1 MSRTHWWSLTALL
14 AVVLGLLCGPG
25 ASAAGP
31 GTSAPV
37 TQVARGPAQAQDA
50 GARGRAATGAEAPGR
65 AEAEGE
71 APDRTRHRSHPRA
84 VTGAVPEAVTRVMI
98 GAAVAGPAVTGA
110 VSEAAVAGSAV
121 PEAVNGSAVT
131 GTVIPAA
138 TKAAASEAATL
149 AAPEAV
155 TGPAVAEAAGER
167 APVPGCGKLRDHDG
181 EPAVPSRAR
190 SSHDHVPGLASWGLP
205 AATGAPSAEPT
216 PGIRARAPVPYTP
229 TPVELSV
236 LRV

>member
-37 TQVARGPAQAQDA
+37 TQVGRGPAQAQDA

-71 APDRTRHRSHPRA
+71 APDRTRHRAHLRVMTGAAAAGPA

-98 GAAVAGPAVTGA
+98 GAAAAGPAVT
-110 VSEAAVAGSAV
+110 
-121 PEAVNGSAVT
+121 
-131 GTVIPAA
+131 
-138 TKAAASEAATL
+138 K
-149 AAPEAV
+149 
-155 TGPAVAEAAGER
+155 AAGER

>member
-31 GTSAPV
+31 GTSVPV
-37 TQVARGPAQAQDA
+37 TQVGRGPAQAQDA
-50 GARGRAATGAEAPGR
+50 GARGRAATGAEAPGG

-71 APDRTRHRSHPRA
+71 APDRTRHRGHPRVMTGAAAAGPA

-98 GAAVAGPAVTGA
+98 GAAAAGPAVT
-110 VSEAAVAGSAV
+110 
-121 PEAVNGSAVT
+121 
-131 GTVIPAA
+131 
-138 TKAAASEAATL
+138 K
-149 AAPEAV
+149 
-155 TGPAVAEAAGER
+155 AAGER